1 MTGSSITLHGATFY
15 FYQGY
20 AGSPAIGKIMGR
32 DVRIDAPAHT
42 RAQWVR
48 TLHSLRW
55 ACPPAR
61 PHCSGW

>member
-1 MTGSSITLHGATFY
+1 LFFS
-15 FYQGY
+15 QGY
-20 AGSPAIGKIMGR
+20 AGSPALGTIRDR

-48 TLHSLRW
+48 TLHSLRS
-55 ACPPAR
+55 ACPAAR